1 MGEILEFPHI
11 SGTVEYRYENKN
23 SETLPEDEKEATC
36 FFTKSFQSLTELLN
50 LLSPDFLKFSEQ
62 TKGLKR
68 VWVES
73 IQLMAKNSE
82 GNSKIELFLTHDGC
96 NVELIQ

>member
-1 MGEILEFPHI
+1 MGKILEFPHI
-11 SGTVEYRYENKN
+11 SGTVEYRYESEKT
-23 SETLPEDEKEATC
+23 ETLHEEEKEAAC
-36 FFTKSFQSLTELLN
+36 FFTEHFRSLTELLN